1 MKHISWTVLFCLF
14 TVSLIA
20 QDERPELV
28 TDRPD
33 QTESSVVVPR
43 KSLQI
48 ETGISLTNDEAEGA
62 ESRTISLASTLLR
75 YGLFENTEL
84 RVGVNYDLLRVS
96 QAIGDTSLQGFT
108 PVDIGTK
115 VYISEEDG
123 FLPELALIAS
133 LTMPYGSEEFRSKY
147 MAPTLLLVAS
157 HTISDNLGFGYN
169 IGAWWDGE
177 NPQAQGKYSAAL
189 GWVPG
194 DKLGMFA
201 EIFGTF
207 NSNSGAHAVDAGI
220 TYLLA
225 PNFQLDLSAGLALNS
240 DADDVFI
247 SAGFSWRIPN

>member
-75 YGLFENTEL
+75 YGLFENAEL

-133 LTMPYGSEEFRSKY
+133 LTMPYGVRR
-147 MAPTLLLVAS
+147 V
-157 HTISDNLGFGYN
+157 
-169 IGAWWDGE
+169 
-177 NPQAQGKYSAAL
+177 
-189 GWVPG
+189 
-194 DKLGMFA
+194 
-201 EIFGTF
+201 
-207 NSNSGAHAVDAGI
+207 
-220 TYLLA
+220 
-225 PNFQLDLSAGLALNS
+225 
-240 DADDVFI
+240 
-247 SAGFSWRIPN
+247 